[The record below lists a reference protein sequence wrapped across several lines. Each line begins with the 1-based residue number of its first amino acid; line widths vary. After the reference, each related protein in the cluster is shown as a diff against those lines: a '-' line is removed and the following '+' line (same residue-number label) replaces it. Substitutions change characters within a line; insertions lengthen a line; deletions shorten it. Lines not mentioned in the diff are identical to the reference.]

1 VALLPGQIVNVSLL
15 TTVLQHIST
24 SAHQHIFLGMNFI
37 DVLILIPAVWGFW
50 RGFMKG
56 VVMEVATLLAFFLG
70 VWGGMKLSDVVAGW
84 IRDLFSSESA
94 YIPLIAFALVFVSI
108 LIGVFAIAKF
118 IEKSME
124 ETTLGIFNK
133 LAGGLFGCLKFLL
146 IISVIFF
153 VIDAVEKSVTVIP
166 PHVKNNSL
174 LYRPVAQIAPAVI
187 PGLRDSDLG
196 KMIPEKDDVEVDVEV
211 NVKLDTAADTVQ

>member
-1 VALLPGQIVNVSLL
+1 
-15 TTVLQHIST
+15 
-24 SAHQHIFLGMNFI
+24 MNFI
-37 DVLILIPAVWGFW
+37 DILILIPTLWGFW

-70 VWGGMKLSDVVAGW
+70 IWGGMKLTDLVAGW
-84 IRDLFSSESA
+84 ITEWFSSESP
-94 YIPLIAFALVFVSI
+94 YIPLIAFAVVFVSI

-124 ETTLGIFNK
+124 KTTLGIFNK

-146 IISVIFF
+146 IISVLFF

-166 PHVKNNSL
+166 PAVKDKSL
-174 LYRPVAQIAPAVI
+174 LYRPVASVAPKVI
-187 PGLRDSDLG
+187 PGLRDSDFG
-196 KMIPEKDDVEVDVEV
+196 KMIPHADSTQIRIDSINADSAKV
-211 NVKLDTAADTVQ
+211 NISIDAKP

>member
-1 VALLPGQIVNVSLL
+1 
-15 TTVLQHIST
+15 
-24 SAHQHIFLGMNFI
+24 MNFI
-37 DVLILIPAVWGFW
+37 DVLILIPVLWGFW

-56 VVMEVATLLAFFLG
+56 VIMEVATLLAFFLG

-84 IRDLFSSESA
+84 IRDLFSSESP

-108 LIGVFAIAKF
+108 LIGVFAIARF

-124 ETTLGIFNK
+124 QTTLGIFNK
-133 LAGGLFGCLKFLL
+133 LAGGLFGALKFLL
-146 IISVIFF
+146 IISVLFF

-174 LYRPVAQIAPAVI
+174 LYRPVATIAPAVI

-196 KMIPEKDDVEVDVEV
+196 KMIPEKDDVDVEV
-211 NVKLDTAADTVQ
+211 NVKIDTAADSAR